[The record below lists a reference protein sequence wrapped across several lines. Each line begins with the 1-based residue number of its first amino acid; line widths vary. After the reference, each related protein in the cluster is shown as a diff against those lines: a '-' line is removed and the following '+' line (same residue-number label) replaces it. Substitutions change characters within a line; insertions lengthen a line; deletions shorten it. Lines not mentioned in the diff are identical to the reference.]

1 MNINKTVMIH
11 VAVEILAFS
20 YLYSLVNKKTKSL
33 EVEIEEMRE
42 DYEKKIDDLYEK
54 VEILK
59 NAIIQITK
67 PRYDSPIHQQPQHHV
82 QQPTSQS
89 SKSIKKNVKTQE
101 NTPSSNTFVLP
112 PMFMSNPFV
121 FNNEQEIK
129 SAEVVEDNEENNNEE
144 KTEETEITDKEL
156 EEIEQLIESS
166 VE

>member
-1 MNINKTVMIH
+1 MNVSKTVMIH

-59 NAIIQITK
+59 NALIQITR
-67 PRYDSPIHQQPQHHV
+67 PRNESQTQQPM
-82 QQPTSQS
+82 QQSQQNFVHPPQQT
-89 SKSIKKNVKTQE
+89 KKNVKQQQKPTE
-101 NTPSSNTFVLP
+101 TNKNTTFILP
-112 PMFMSNPFV
+112 PMFMDNAFD
-121 FNNEQEIK
+121 FNTNEVKQ
-129 SAEVVEDNEENNNEE
+129 AEVIEENEENNQEE
-144 KTEETEITDKEL
+144 KTEITDKEM

>member
-33 EVEIEEMRE
+33 EAEIEEMKE
-42 DYEKKIDDLYEK
+42 DYEKKIEDLYEK

-59 NAIIQITK
+59 NAIIQLTK
-67 PRYDSPIHQQPQHHV
+67 PRQEQPVQHNQQYTPQTPV
-82 QQPTSQS
+82 KQQAKPT
-89 SKSIKKNVKTQE
+89 KKNVKIQQ
-101 NTPSSNTFVLP
+101 NTPSNTFVLP
-112 PMFMSNPFV
+112 PMFMANPFV
-121 FNNEQEIK
+121 FNNEPEVK
-129 SAEVVEDNEENNNEE
+129 SAEVIEDNEENNQEDD
-144 KTEETEITDKEL
+144 KVEETEITDKEL

>member
-1 MNINKTVMIH
+1 MNINKTIMIH

-33 EVEIEEMRE
+33 EVEIEEMKE

-54 VEILK
+54 IEILK

-67 PRYDSPIHQQPQHHV
+67 PRNEAPIQNSQP
-82 QQPTSQS
+82 PT
-89 SKSIKKNVKTQE
+89 KSVKKNVKIQQQ
-101 NTPSSNTFVLP
+101 TPSQNTFVLP
-112 PMFMSNPFV
+112 PMFMTNPFV
-121 FNNEQEIK
+121 LNNEQEIK
-129 SAEVVEDNEENNNEE
+129 SAEVIEDTEENEEVE
-144 KTEETEITDKEL
+144 KNEETEITDKEL

>member
-67 PRYDSPIHQQPQHHV
+67 PRHDSPIQPP
-82 QQPTSQS
+82 QPSQPPT
-89 SKSIKKNVKTQE
+89 KAVKKNVKNQQQ
-101 NTPSSNTFVLP
+101 TPSQNTFVLP
-112 PMFMSNPFV
+112 PMFMTNPFV
-121 FNNEQEIK
+121 LNNEEEIK
-129 SAEVVEDNEENNNEE
+129 SAEVIEDTEENQEVE
-144 KTEETEITDKEL
+144 KNEETEITDKEL

>member
-20 YLYSLVNKKTKSL
+20 YLYSLVNKKTKTL

-59 NAIIQITK
+59 NAIIQMTK
-67 PRYDSPIHQQPQHHV
+67 PRNDTPVQQPQHHV
-82 QQPTSQS
+82 QQPVQQS

-101 NTPSSNTFVLP
+101 NSPLSNSFVLP
-112 PMFMSNPFV
+112 PIFMQSPLLY
-121 FNNEQEIK
+121 NNESEIK
-129 SAEVVEDNEENNNEE
+129 SAEVIEDNEEVEQEE
-144 KTEETEITDKEL
+144 KTEITDKDF

>member
-33 EVEIEEMRE
+33 EVEIEEIRE

-67 PRYDSPIHQQPQHHV
+67 PRHETSIKPPQQ
-82 QQPTSQS
+82 QS
-89 SKSIKKNVKTQE
+89 SKSVKKNVKTKE
-101 NTPSSNTFVLP
+101 KTPSQNTFVLP

-129 SAEVVEDNEENNNEE
+129 SAEVIEDTEENEHEE
-144 KTEETEITDKEL
+144 KVEETEITDKEL

>member
-1 MNINKTVMIH
+1 MNINKTIMIH

-59 NAIIQITK
+59 NAIIQMTK
-67 PRYDSPIHQQPQHHV
+67 PRHESPVQQPQQPV
-82 QQPTSQS
+82 QQS
-89 SKSIKKNVKTQE
+89 SKSIKKNVKTQD
-101 NTPSSNTFVLP
+101 NTPTFVLP
-112 PMFMSNPFV
+112 PMFMQTPLI
-121 FNNEQEIK
+121 FNNEVK
-129 SAEVVEDNEENNNEE
+129 TAEVIEENEENNIEE
-144 KTEETEITDKEL
+144 TTQETEITDKEL

>member
-67 PRYDSPIHQQPQHHV
+67 PRHETSTASHPQQP
-82 QQPTSQS
+82 

-101 NTPSSNTFVLP
+101 KTPSQNSFVLP
-112 PMFMSNPFV
+112 PMFAANSFV

-129 SAEVVEDNEENNNEE
+129 TAEVIEDTEENEDVE
-144 KTEETEITDKEL
+144 KPEETEITDKEL